1 MAETKNYDNIRAYG
15 DLDSE
20 VFFAPLGSTLPT
32 TVAADPIAPFT
43 AVGWLSEDGVSLALS
58 ADVEK
63 FKGWQGGSVLR
74 TKVTGTEKT
83 ISIQCLEETPGV
95 TALYYGHGAPTITGT
110 APNKVAKIDLPE
122 TVPTVARAAVFK
134 FVDGGVTKYLC
145 CERVEVTEREDLS
158 HQNSSLTMYGF
169 TLDIIG
175 DSYILTNAP
184 AFTAGP

>member
-1 MAETKNYDNIRAYG
+1 MAKNYDNIRAYG

-20 VFFAPLGSTLPT
+20 VFFAHLGTTLP
-32 TVAADPIAPFT
+32 VDIAADPIAPFA

-58 ADVEK
+58 TDVEK

-74 TKVTGTEKT
+74 TKVTGTEKS

-95 TALYYGHGAPTITGT
+95 TELYFGHGAPVITGT
-110 APNKVAKIDLPE
+110 APNEVAKIDLPE
-122 TVPTVARAAVFK
+122 GVPTVARAAVFK
-134 FVDGGVTKYLC
+134 FVDGGVTKFLC
-145 CERVEVTEREDLS
+145 CEKVEVTEREDLS

-184 AFTAGP
+184 AYVGA